1 MMPIH
6 EGAIVD
12 ATATIADSAIVG
24 APYRALQDGTRH
36 NSSRKTSIEAGC
48 WIGEQVY
55 VGAGAVIGSGS
66 ILHGQVRV
74 ESDVT
79 VGSNVL
85 LMYRSFVDLEATIG
99 DDCYIGGFVCERATV
114 GRGSRVFG
122 DLVHRQHNPLLP
134 WDHADSEEPSPV
146 LEDEVFVGWRATVIG
161 DVTVAARSY
170 VAAHAIVSK
179 SVPSRH
185 VAYGHNQ
192 IVPYEEWQGSLRES
206 PFFVERQTVG
216 PDASRPRSATPSVT

>member
-1 MMPIH
+1 MMH
-6 EGAIVD
+6 FDGEAIVD
-12 ATATIADSAIVG
+12 ATATVAESAIIG

-36 NSSRKTSIEAGC
+36 TASRKTSIEAGC

-85 LMYRSFVDLEATIG
+85 LMYRSFVDVEATIG
-99 DDCYIGGFVCERATV
+99 DGCYIGGFVCERATV

-122 DLVHRQHNPLLP
+122 DLVHSQHNPLLP

-146 LEDEVFVGWRATVIG
+146 LEDEVFVGWGATVIG
-161 DVTVAARSY
+161 DVTLGRRSY

-179 SVPSRH
+179 SVPSRY
-185 VAYGHNQ
+185 VAYGHNR
-192 IVPYEEWQGSLRES
+192 IVPYEEWQGSLRQS
-206 PFFVERQTVG
+206 PFFAERQTTEL
-216 PDASRPRSATPSVT
+216 DLS